1 MPPKQKKSSN
11 HDNSNEEAEEPFQA
25 VILTD
30 YFDDQFSPIS
40 HEVPRCLMP
49 VCNIPLIEYTME
61 LLASVD
67 VYEVFVV
74 CTTHIDAIKSYFEQS
89 EWTKPDS
96 RLEVKVVATPECMSV
111 GDALRELD
119 ARQLISSDFILTSG
133 ELISNIKLDKVLEE
147 HRARKRTDKNSIMTM
162 VLKEASRTHTARP
175 KDDSSVFVMDPIS
188 NQCVYYES
196 VVSFPRKHRI
206 EISPE
211 IFENKAQI
219 EFRNDL
225 IDPYLDICSF
235 EVPALFTENFDWQR
249 LRSDFV
255 HGILTSDI
263 LGKTIYTK
271 LVVEPYVARIQNEQL
286 YSTVSHHMLNRWV
299 FPIVPETNLKADDY
313 EFTRG
318 NIYKSQNVVLSRS
331 CIIDENVQI
340 GQGTTIGENTRIA
353 NSIIG
358 KNCKI
363 GDNVVLEGAFLWDN
377 VTINNNCKI
386 EKSILANNVNI
397 LENSTIAQ
405 GCLVSV
411 GVTLGPN
418 ATISKYSRL
427 SLLPQPKTSM
437 FESSDE
443 EDEEEEHGNQ
453 VITGDHDTVYYWTL
467 RSDDDDVDIRNTT
480 LGSLAYDMADLV
492 LKEGDVT
499 DSASEVGESD
509 DDSDI
514 GSINGGWALET
525 SMARKTEEFKKEI
538 AQTIERS
545 LNENHTVYTAAL
557 EVTGLRMSSNGSYT
571 DVREVMIPVIM
582 GHIDHGNPVQGL
594 KTVLNKWA
602 PLVGKMTHLPEDQVH
617 VLQVLQKYCASEEYL
632 GKLFLGALQIFYNA
646 DIVEEEAIRRWYNT
660 SELSMATPAEAKLR
674 EKATKFIEWLDEA
687 EEESEEEEEESDDE

>member
-1 MPPKQKKSSN
+1 MPPKQKKPNN
-11 HDNSNEEAEEPFQA
+11 HDNSNEEGEEPFQA

-30 YFDDQFSPIS
+30 FFDDQFSPIS
-40 HEVPRCLMP
+40 HELPRCLMP
-49 VCNIPLIEYTME
+49 LCNIPLIEYTME

-67 VYEVFVV
+67 IFEVFVV
-74 CTTHIDAIKSYFEQS
+74 CTTHIDAIKAYFEQS
-89 EWTKPDS
+89 EWMKPNS
-96 RLEVKVVATPECMSV
+96 RLTVKIVATPECMSV

-119 ARQLISSDFILTSG
+119 ARQLITTDFILTSG
-133 ELISNIKLDKVLEE
+133 ELISNVKLDKILEE
-147 HRARKRTDKNSIMTM
+147 HRARKKTDKNSIMTM

-175 KDDSSVFVMDPIS
+175 KDASSVFVMDPVS
-188 NQCVYYES
+188 SQCVYYES

-206 EISPE
+206 DISPE
-211 IFENKAQI
+211 IFENKPQI

-225 IDPYLDICSF
+225 VDPYLDICSV

-271 LVVEPYVARIQNEQL
+271 LVSEPYVARVQNEQL
-286 YSTVSHHMLNRWV
+286 YSTVTHHMLNRWV
-299 FPIVPETNLKADDY
+299 FPIVPETNLRAGDDY

-318 NIYKSQNVVLSRS
+318 NIYKSVDVVLSRS
-331 CIIDENVQI
+331 CMIDENVQI
-340 GQGTTIGENTRIA
+340 GSGTRIGENTRIA

-377 VTINNNCKI
+377 VVIGDNCII
-386 EKSILANNVNI
+386 EKSIIANDVHI
-397 LENSTIAQ
+397 LENTTIAQ

-411 GVTLGPN
+411 GVTLGPK
-418 ATISKYSRL
+418 AIIPKYSRL
-427 SLLPQPKTSM
+427 SLVPQPKASM

-443 EDEEEEHGNQ
+443 EDDEEEHRGQ
-453 VITGDHDTVYYWTL
+453 VLTGDHATVYFWTL
-467 RSDDDDVDIRNTT
+467 QSDDDDIDIRNTK

-492 LKEGDVT
+492 LKEGDIT

-514 GSINGGWALET
+514 GSISGGWALET

-571 DVREVMIPVIM
+571 DVREVMIPIIM
-582 GHIDHGNPVQGL
+582 DHIDRNNPVQSL

-602 PLVGKMTHLPEDQVH
+602 PLVGKMTHLPEDQLH

-646 DIVEEEAIRRWYNT
+646 DIVEEEAIRRWYN
-660 SELSMATPAEAKLR
+660 SNELSMASPAESKLR
-674 EKATKFIEWLDEA
+674 EKASKFIEWLDEA
-687 EEESEEEEEESDDE
+687 EEESEEEEESDEE